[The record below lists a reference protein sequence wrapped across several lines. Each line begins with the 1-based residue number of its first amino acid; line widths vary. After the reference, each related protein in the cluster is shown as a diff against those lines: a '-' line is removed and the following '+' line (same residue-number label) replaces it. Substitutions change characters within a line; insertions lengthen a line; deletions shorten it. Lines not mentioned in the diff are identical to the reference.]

1 MRGGIVLHFL
11 PGCFDHILCVKHN
24 MYDGDVIAGKINHK
38 KIRKF
43 GVAQRSLLV
52 RDMAVSILYFS
63 KKK

>member
-38 KIRKF
+38 KIIEVLNKELRK
-43 GVAQRSLLV
+43 
-52 RDMAVSILYFS
+52 
-63 KKK
+63 K